1 MQVEKEC
8 AQSLAIKK
16 FFSCLEKSKDL
27 VSCYISSF
35 KISSEQSVPVTYLH
49 NLKLDNIKFF
59 CHILN
64 GTH

>member
-1 MQVEKEC
+1 MQVEKEYTQC
-8 AQSLAIKK
+8 LAIKK

-35 KISSEQSVPVTYLH
+35 KISNEQSVPVTYLH
-49 NLKLDNIKFF
+49 NLKLDNIKFL

-64 GTH
+64 GTY